1 MIVSIPNAK
10 QTALNFLNNNG
21 NKARG
26 LPNYSES
33 NITEVQTI
41 ENENGTPI
49 LYALNLGNNEGFV
62 VMSASLVEKP
72 ILAFNNEGKFDF
84 ENLGEFA
91 GVVDWAYTKYL
102 KINGLIEIG
111 KTPSQSILNQWSV
124 VNPALEI
131 GIADQNGN
139 IIPWVPL
146 EIIDQ
151 WDVSTTYGPFM
162 TTRWNQRISTTAN
175 STVMGYNNFV
185 GSNNCNTGI
194 APAGCVAVA
203 MGQIMKY
210 HNFPNLYNIN
220 SMPDVVN
227 TSNYDNANAKNIA
240 RLLQNIGQKVN
251 MQYSCTGSSAYSA
264 DARTAF
270 VTQYG
275 YYTSNLSPMDLNSI
289 VMNLTTESLPV
300 YLDGCRDKIVKTS
313 PRKTGIFRFT
323 VGRTTYTYENCHAW
337 VTDGYQKIDRTVV
350 YENNHT
356 STYTIAEHIRMN
368 WGWGDSGYNGWF
380 DYERWETINGQVIQA
395 VEFIYNQHMI
405 YNIQPN

>member
-102 KINGLIEIG
+102 KINGLIENR
-111 KTPSQSILNQWSV
+111 KTPSQNILNQWNV
-124 VNPALEI
+124 VNPALDL

-151 WDVSTTYGPFM
+151 WDVSTTYGPFI
-162 TTRWNQRISTTAN
+162 TTRWNQKLNLEDTTKI
-175 STVMGYNNFV
+175 GYNKFV
-185 GSNNCNTGI
+185 RYNNCTKGST
-194 APAGCVAVA
+194 PTGCVAVA

-210 HNFPNLYNIN
+210 HNFPNIFNIN
-220 SMPDVVN
+220 NMPNTVN
-227 TSNYDNANAKNIA
+227 ANNSENANAINVSH
-240 RLLQNIGQKVN
+240 LLQNIGQKVN
-251 MQYSCTGSSAYSA
+251 MQYSCTESSSYSA

-270 VTQYG
+270 ISQYG

-289 VMNLTTESLPV
+289 IDNLTESLPV

-313 PRKTGIFRFT
+313 PRSIGIFRFT
-323 VGRTTYTYENCHAW
+323 VGRTTYTYDKCHAW

-368 WGWGDSGYNGWF
+368 WGWGGKHNGWY
-380 DYERWETINGQVIQA
+380 DYDRWENINGQIIQS